1 MFQKRVICAFSGS
14 FWNDT
19 SSWLVRLTETVPCVI
34 ICVWEKVSDKI
45 KTMKSRDL
53 GDDAV
58 GSFTG
63 HLERLFGTKYKELC
77 FTWTVVAVDEF
88 EPRQSMSSCKW
99 KRGFLWFIFSLTI
112 IPCTHVTLIQ
122 EEHKGKHGLKPIVL
136 SIEWEMLF
144 QQHIALPVTV
154 WLNGRCSRYY
164 QQRSSLSKIQSART
178 QRKEGKKFHGTK
190 HKTDCLILEAFTNM
204 FLSSAGE
211 QILSW

>member
-1 MFQKRVICAFSGS
+1 MFQKCVISAFSGS
-14 FWNDT
+14 FWNET

-53 GDDAV
+53 GADAV

-63 HLERLFGTKYKELC
+63 HLERLFGTKYKESC
-77 FTWTVVAVDEF
+77 FMWTVVAVDEF

-112 IPCTHVTLIQ
+112 IPCAHVTLIQ
-122 EEHKGKHGLKPIVL
+122 EEHKGKHRLEPIVL

-154 WLNGRCSRYY
+154 WLNGRCTRYC
-164 QQRSSLSKIQSART
+164 QQRSSLSKIQSACT
-178 QRKEGKKFHGTK
+178 QRKEGKKFRGTK
-190 HKTDCLILEAFTNM
+190 HKTGCLILEAFTNM

-211 QILSW
+211 QILLW